1 MRVLRCMPALCW
13 AGVLLCAGCSNGRG
27 DVGEQQQQQGDTPG
41 FSVGGTV
48 AGLAGS
54 GLVLQNNGGGNL
66 GVTGNGAFIFPGLL
80 ANGAAYNV
88 TVLSQPG
95 SPAQTCTVAN
105 GSGSIA
111 GGHIVNIAVTCASNA
126 FPVSGRVTGLAG
138 SGLILQLNGGGDLA
152 ISADGDFMFSQAIA
166 QGSTYDVSV
175 RAHPTNPS
183 QTCTVANGS
192 GTMGAAPVTGVEVV
206 CQTGQFA
213 VSGTVSGLLG
223 LGLVLQNNGAD
234 DLAIGANGTFAFASR
249 LPSGASYSVI
259 VKSQPSGP
267 SQNCVVSNAAG
278 TITDR
283 NVTNVAVSCST
294 NVFTIGGAVSGLAG
308 AGLVLEL
315 NGGNDLTVT
324 RSGPFAFGV
333 GLADGAAYSVS
344 VKRQPNSPTQVCTI
358 ANATGVVAGGNVANI
373 AVTCHTSSF
382 TIGGMVSGLA
392 GAGLVLQSNGGD
404 DLAIASNGRF
414 TFATKVQSGA
424 SYRVTVQTQPANPPQ
439 VCTIANGAGTVG
451 DGDVTNVRVTCATS
465 TFSVGG
471 AVSGLIG
478 RGLVLQNNGGDPL
491 EVDANGAFTF
501 ARKLASGASYDVTV
515 RTEPS
520 DPSQACTVANGAGV
534 IARRTSPTFP

>member
-1 MRVLRCMPALCW
+1 
-13 AGVLLCAGCSNGRG
+13 
-27 DVGEQQQQQGDTPG
+27 
-41 FSVGGTV
+41 
-48 AGLAGS
+48 
-54 GLVLQNNGGGNL
+54 
-66 GVTGNGAFIFPGLL
+66 
-80 ANGAAYNV
+80 
-88 TVLSQPG
+88 
-95 SPAQTCTVAN
+95 
-105 GSGSIA
+105 
-111 GGHIVNIAVTCASNA
+111 
-126 FPVSGRVTGLAG
+126 
-138 SGLILQLNGGGDLA
+138 
-152 ISADGDFMFSQAIA
+152 
-166 QGSTYDVSV
+166 
-175 RAHPTNPS
+175 
-183 QTCTVANGS
+183 
-192 GTMGAAPVTGVEVV
+192 MGAAPVTGVEVV

-234 DLAIGANGTFAFASR
+234 DLAIVGNGAFAFASR

-278 TITDR
+278 IITDR
-283 NVTNVAVSCST
+283 NVTNIAVSCPT

-358 ANATGVVAGGNVANI
+358 ANATGVVAGGNVVNI

-414 TFATKVQSGA
+414 TFATKLQSGA
-424 SYRVTVQTQPANPPQ
+424 AYRVTVQTQPANPPQ
-439 VCTIANGAGTVG
+439 VCTVANAAGTVG

-520 DPSQACTVANGAGV
+520 DPSQACTVANGSGV
-534 IARRTSPTFP
+534 IGAANVTNVSVSCTTSEFTIGGRVRGLAGSGLVLRNNGGDDLAIERDGAFTFATALPLAPAMRSSSPRSPRARPRLAPLRMDPAWRTRASRTSTLRA